1 MVENPFYGSVEI
13 GEFLKKLVKRSE
25 GKWFF
30 FNKKNRCRVYCLL
43 YNKYMYLKIKEK
55 NNNKLPNI
63 TLIEESIKLFF
74 KLNVISDH

>member
-30 FNKKNRCRVYCLL
+30 FNKKIDAESTVYCII
-43 YNKYMYLKIKEK
+43 YVFKNKRKKI
-55 NNNKLPNI
+55 I
-63 TLIEESIKLFF
+63 
-74 KLNVISDH
+74 ISYPILH